1 MSFSGA
7 ASSTNDI
14 WSSNSRH
21 AVDLRI
27 TFKLRLQSLFRDLSQ
42 LKEYVSLNQTGFRKI
57 LKKFDKVTESNLQK
71 AYMKEVV
78 SKAYPFKEETQA
90 HLDEALQSLIPLYG
104 KIVTRGDPTEA
115 LRQLRIQ
122 LREHVVWERN
132 TIWRE
137 MIGLERKGWS
147 GGGSGGGA
155 RRASTGGAG
164 VDKPIV
170 KESPAHADEHV
181 DTFVSTPVGRLRVPR
196 WVTKE
201 TLGGTIALLAFVG
214 ILSSNLFDRVEERNC
229 LAILVLASIF
239 WAMEVSFP

>member
-1 MSFSGA
+1 MSGVS
-7 ASSTNDI
+7 
-14 WSSNSRH
+14 
-21 AVDLRI
+21 AVSE
-27 TFKLRLQSLFRDLSQ
+27 TFTPLA
-42 LKEYVSLNQTGFRKI
+42 GFRKI

-71 AYMKEVV
+71 PYMSQVV
-78 SKAYPFKEETQA
+78 ANSYPFRESTQA
-90 HLDEALQSLIPLYG
+90 HLDQALQSLIPLYG

-147 GGGSGGGA
+147 GGAGGSG
-155 RRASTGGAG
+155 RRASGGGAG

-170 KESPAHADEHV
+170 KESPTSAHIHRDSYV
-181 DTFVSTPVGRLRVPR
+181 RTPFGRLKVPQ
-196 WVTKE
+196 WATKE
-201 TLGGTIALLAFVG
+201 TLGGSIAIIAFVG

-229 LAILVLASIF
+229 LAILVLASTF
-239 WAMEVSFP
+239 WAMEVKHSPQQLSIR